1 MSSKKRRTTILSLVL
16 STAAW
21 GSLPQQ
27 LAQAQT
33 VNGDFHG
40 TVIDSTGA
48 VVPGATVEVTN
59 LATGLTRNASANQ
72 AGFYTI
78 TQLPPGQYSV
88 TASKT
93 GFAKVLQ
100 SRVELLVNQDVE
112 ADYTLNVGAVTQHA
126 EGTSAPPALEPANAT
141 LDQALGTTPEVEPPL
156 HRR

>member
-33 VNGDFHG
+33 VNGAFHG

-78 TQLPPGQYSV
+78 TRSEEH
-88 TASKT
+88 TSE
-93 GFAKVLQ
+93 LQ
-100 SRVELLVNQDVE
+100 SRQYLVCRLL
-112 ADYTLNVGAVTQHA
+112 
-126 EGTSAPPALEPANAT
+126 LEKK
-141 LDQALGTTPEVEPPL
+141 
-156 HRR
+156 